1 MEEDSFL
8 QLVVSGILLVLFL
21 ILSAF
26 FSGTETAFFSLN
38 SLERE
43 KLKGTKGRW
52 GKKIIELFFSS
63 PDRILITI
71 LTGNMIVNIFA
82 TDVFALS
89 LSQAIVRRFPCIE
102 SDLFSIVVM
111 TLIILLFGEMTPKNI
126 AVRHPLAFAHFSLV
140 PLSLF
145 YRFFIPLTVIFNLIR
160 SKVLVCVPTKNLK
173 DETKKKA
180 LIGFAMKVGFQGGLI
195 KKYELDLL
203 ESYLDFIDKTA
214 IDVMIPR
221 TEIHGVDISTGIE
234 GVLSL
239 ISYGAAKP
247 AGSFL
252 YVYSNDFDHPV
263 GYIEIKDLLPY
274 RYHVKNVKKSGL
286 LKTLVRPFYTIPG
299 SKNLGELTRELRH
312 ANSTVA
318 LVVDEFGGTAGI
330 VTFQT
335 IVQDILDYFYSSEKD
350 SIVHIGDNR
359 YSIPGSIEIETL
371 EDFFGVSF
379 PSESRTVSGMIINIL
394 GEIPEQGVS
403 IQVSAIHFTVRKA
416 GKNRIVRLEAWREKE
431 S

>member
-1 MEEDSFL
+1 MEEESFL
-8 QLVVSGILLVLFL
+8 QLVVSGILLILFL

-43 KLKGTKGRW
+43 KLRGIKGKW
-52 GKKIIELFFSS
+52 KKTIIELFFSS
-63 PDRILITI
+63 PDHILITI
-71 LTGNMIVNIFA
+71 LTGNMIVNVFA

-89 LSQAIVRRFPCIE
+89 LSEAIVERLPFIDSE
-102 SDLFSIVVM
+102 LFSIIVM
-111 TLIILLFGEMTPKNI
+111 TFIILIFGEMTPKNI
-126 AVRHPLAFAHFSLV
+126 AVRHPLAFANFSLIS
-140 PLSLF
+140 LSLF
-145 YRFFIPLTVIFNLIR
+145 HRLFFPLTGILNLIR
-160 SKVLVCVPTKNLK
+160 SKVLVHLPTKNFK

-180 LIGFAMKVGFQGGLI
+180 LIAFAMKVGFQGGFI

-214 IDVMIPR
+214 ADVMIPR
-221 TEIHGVDISTGIE
+221 TEVHGVDIST
-234 GVLSL
+234 
-239 ISYGAAKP
+239 AKL

-252 YVYSNDFDHPV
+252 YIYTNDFDHPV

-274 RYHVKNVKKSGL
+274 KYNVKNVKKKGL
-286 LKTLVRPFYTIPG
+286 LKSLVRPFYPIPV
-299 SKNLGELTRELRH
+299 SKNLHELTRELRH
-312 ANSTVA
+312 ANSAVA

-335 IVQDILDYFYSSEKD
+335 IIQDILDYFYSSEKD
-350 SIVHIGDNR
+350 SILRIGENR

-371 EDFFGVSF
+371 EDFFGISF
-379 PSESRTVSGMIINIL
+379 PSESRTVSGMIIEKL

-403 IQVSAIHFTVRKA
+403 LQVSGIHFTVRKA
-416 GKNRIVRLEAWREKE
+416 GKNRIVRFEAWQEKE
-431 S
+431 